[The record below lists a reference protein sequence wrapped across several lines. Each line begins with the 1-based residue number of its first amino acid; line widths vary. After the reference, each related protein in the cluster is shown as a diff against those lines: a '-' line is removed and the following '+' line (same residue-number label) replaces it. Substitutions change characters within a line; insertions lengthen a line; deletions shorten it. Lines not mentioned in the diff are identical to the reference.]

1 MNERGASAV
10 EMALLMPI
18 LLLMVLGLVDFGRA
32 VLAHMAIEEA
42 AQEGAMFAA
51 YHGTDA
57 GDTSADIVNAVRMS
71 TSSVTIAAGDVAVVC
86 SAKAGGDQLA
96 AFPTVTVTISTSIA
110 PITPLVSSWLP
121 GGIPLAAE
129 ASGNVFTQVCLATP

>member
-1 MNERGASAV
+1 VSDRGASAV

-32 VLAHMAIEEA
+32 VLGHMAIEEA

-57 GDTSADIVNAVRMS
+57 GDTSTDIVDAVRLS
-71 TSSVTIAAGDVAVVC
+71 TTSVAIAVSDVAVAC
-86 SAKAGGDQLA
+86 SAKAGGEQLA
-96 AFPTVTVTISTSIA
+96 AYPTVTVTIATSIA
-110 PITPLVSSWLP
+110 PITPLVSGWLP
-121 GGIPLAAE
+121 GGIPLSAE
-129 ASGNVFTQVCLATP
+129 ASGNVFTKVCLATP

>member
-1 MNERGASAV
+1 MSERGASAV

-42 AQEGAMFAA
+42 AQEGAMFAS

-57 GDTSADIVNAVRMS
+57 ADTSTDIVTAVVES
-71 TSSVTIAAGDVAVVC
+71 TTSFTIAPGDVTVEC
-86 SAKAGGDQLA
+86 LAKPGTQLLA
-96 AFPTVTVTISTSIA
+96 YDRVKVTVATSIA
-110 PITPLVSSWLP
+110 PITPFVSGWFP
-121 GGIPLAAE
+121 GGIPLEAE
-129 ASGNVFTQVCLATP
+129 ASGTVFTQACMGTP

>member
-1 MNERGASAV
+1 MSDRGASAV

-32 VLAHMAIEEA
+32 VLGHMAIEEA

-57 GDTSADIVNAVRMS
+57 GDTSTDIVDAVRLS
-71 TSSVTIAAGDVAVVC
+71 TTSVAIAVSDVAVAC
-86 SAKAGGDQLA
+86 SAKAGGEQLA
-96 AFPTVTVTISTSIA
+96 AYPTVTVTIATSIA
-110 PITPLVSSWLP
+110 PITPLVSGWLP
-121 GGIPLAAE
+121 GGIPLSAE
-129 ASGNVFTQVCLATP
+129 ASGNVFTKVCLATP